1 MSTPWGWAWLIRDI
15 TTSRTRRTSM
25 IIKGKRR
32 LSRDWGKSKSFRMKV
47 LFNPTLPTA
56 NLTLPSVA
64 REAISPWDS
73 HCQYFKVRHKIS
85 TNWSLPTAAKVA
97 PLKITW
103 RDSNRWRPGCTRWRT
118 EGLLKEALIVPVRL
132 LLEKLKLMELMLAA
146 LTLHS
151 VRWITVSAKS
161 GRLGRTK
168 YRTQE
173 QALMVPPKWVSPS
186 NQTL

>member
-1 MSTPWGWAWLIRDI
+1 MSTPWGWVWLIRDI
-15 TTSRTRRTSM
+15 TTSRTHRTSM
-25 IIKGKRR
+25 IIKGKLR
-32 LSRDWGKSKSFRMKV
+32 LSRDLGKSKSSRMKV
-47 LFNPTLPTA
+47 LFSLSLPTV
-56 NLTLPSVA
+56 NLTLPLVA
-64 REAISPWDS
+64 REAISQWDS

-85 TNWSLPTAAKVA
+85 INWSLPTAAKVA
-97 PLKITW
+97 RLKITW

-118 EGLLKEALIVPVRL
+118 VGLLKEALIVPVRL
-132 LLEKLKLMELMLAA
+132 LLEKLKLMELMLEVS
-146 LTLHS
+146 TLHS
-151 VRWITVSAKS
+151 VPWITASAKS